1 MFAARM
7 ALDGAG
13 HLSKIVQLEVAQF
26 VNDAFG
32 LLAEDH
38 WVVLGFLRSSQI
50 DFVYEPFVFVQFA
63 LHPSRLHRE
72 QFLQLWGR
80 LSIQAF
86 LKQMNLS
93 RSSWILHWL
102 FLHQVP
108 RRSFPAAS
116 KCTFRSVLLLL
127 RLLRL
132 PRTLEYNLWWKSRRS
147 DGTELHS
154 TMAFDRVCQGCS
166 PLFCALVFFYT
177 SRQCPEIVFH
187 FLRLCYISRFREV
200 VAWPFFFWIV
210 LRQRI

>member
-13 HLSKIVQLEVAQF
+13 LLSKIVQLGVAQF

-32 LLAEDH
+32 FLAEDH
-38 WVVLGFLRSSQI
+38 WVVLGFLRSSRI
-50 DFVYEPFVFVQFA
+50 DFVYEPFVFGQFA

-86 LKQMNLS
+86 LQQMNLS

-108 RRSFPAAS
+108 RRLFPAAS
-116 KCTFRSVLLLL
+116 RCTFRSVLLLL
-127 RLLRL
+127 LAFAKNFGVQSLVEVEAIWWHRTAYNNGIRPCL
-132 PRTLEYNLWWKSRRS
+132 P
-147 DGTELHS
+147 EL
-154 TMAFDRVCQGCS
+154 
-166 PLFCALVFFYT
+166 
-177 SRQCPEIVFH
+177 
-187 FLRLCYISRFREV
+187 
-200 VAWPFFFWIV
+200 
-210 LRQRI
+210 

>member
-13 HLSKIVQLEVAQF
+13 LLSKIVQLGVAQF

-32 LLAEDH
+32 FLAEDH
-38 WVVLGFLRSSQI
+38 WVVLGFLRSSRT
-50 DFVYEPFVFVQFA
+50 DFVYEFGQFA

-86 LKQMNLS
+86 LQQMNLS

-108 RRSFPAAS
+108 RRLFPAAS
-116 KCTFRSVLLLL
+116 RCTFRSVLLLL
-127 RLLRL
+127 LLLRL
-132 PRTLEYNLWWKSRRS
+132 PRTLEYNLWWRSRRS
-147 DGTELHS
+147 DGTELHKQWHS
-154 TMAFDRVCQGCS
+154 TVSARIVVLCFAL
-166 PLFCALVFFYT
+166 LF
-177 SRQCPEIVFH
+177 
-187 FLRLCYISRFREV
+187 FLH
-200 VAWPFFFWIV
+200 
-210 LRQRI
+210 Q